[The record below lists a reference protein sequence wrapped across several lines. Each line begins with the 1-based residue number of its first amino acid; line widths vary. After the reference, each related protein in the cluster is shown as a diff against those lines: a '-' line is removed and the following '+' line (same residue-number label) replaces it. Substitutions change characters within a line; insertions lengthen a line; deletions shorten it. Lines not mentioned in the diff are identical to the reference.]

1 MSYNCCSRNFSSC
14 SLGRHLSYSGSSCGS
29 CFPSNLVYRTDLCP
43 GSSCQL
49 GSSLYS
55 QETCCEPIRTQ
66 TFRVVSRPC
75 QTSCYHPR
83 TSTFFSPCP
92 VRHLCLVLRFSSLWG
107 YTCSWN
113 ISPASLLA
121 LLCFG
126 KECGIGRRVGTLPWD
141 RVPKVPLLASFLSL
155 MCIYH
160 FSIYC

>member
-75 QTSCYHPR
+75 QTSCRSFMGSHR
-83 TSTFFSPCP
+83 WSQ
-92 VRHLCLVLRFSSLWG
+92 
-107 YTCSWN
+107 
-113 ISPASLLA
+113 II
-121 LLCFG
+121 
-126 KECGIGRRVGTLPWD
+126 CGRL
-141 RVPKVPLLASFLSL
+141 SFLIITRTGASQGFPRAAAPVGVFKIL
-155 MCIYH
+155 EWVAIP
-160 FSIYC
+160 FSRGTGTSQGNPGFPAATLERHREFFFNPS